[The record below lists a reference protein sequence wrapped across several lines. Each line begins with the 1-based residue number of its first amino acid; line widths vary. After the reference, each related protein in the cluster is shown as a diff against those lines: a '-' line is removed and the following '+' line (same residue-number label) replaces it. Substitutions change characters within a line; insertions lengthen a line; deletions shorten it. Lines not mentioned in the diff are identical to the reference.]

1 MEFNSLEFFIFYT
14 VFFAAYWALRS
25 GLRWQNRLLLA
36 ASYVF
41 YGWWDWRFLGLI
53 ILITVISWST
63 ALMAVRRHRLGWTAL
78 NVTVSLCVLGAFKYF
93 GFFGKGI
100 ARLVAVWGWNIDT
113 FTTDILLPVGISF
126 YTFQAISYSVDVY
139 RRRIEPTRD
148 LLTFATFIAI
158 FPQLLAGPIER
169 GGQLLPQIARK
180 RKWDYNMAVD
190 GARETLWGLFKKVA
204 VADMCGLYVDAIYNN
219 PSSSP
224 FRLTAAAMLFT
235 LQIYCDFSGYCNMAR
250 GLAAMLGIRL
260 TANFRYPLFSRNQ
273 TDFWHRWNISLTTWF
288 RDYVYIPL
296 GGSRHGQFRTCCNIL
311 IVFVLSGLWHG
322 AAFNYV
328 TWGMVCGVLIILTRL
343 AGQTGLRPGNEPS
356 DKPGDLLRIAS
367 NLYLIIITFV
377 IFRLNDTERSIIV
390 IEQIW
395 WPLLLI
401 ISTLLGGG
409 ILCRQL
415 HLNVYILLGGTALLV
430 VAVIWTVFSPGLA
443 LALAVTGILPAS
455 ITGMLATEWCGRH
468 RSFALE
474 RMSLLHRN
482 MRLAVYWILTSAILL
497 SNSGGRQFIY
507 YQF

>member
-1 MEFNSLEFFIFYT
+1 MP
-14 VFFAAYWALRS
+14 
-25 GLRWQNRLLLA
+25 RLL
-36 ASYVF
+36 
-41 YGWWDWRFLGLI
+41 R
-53 ILITVISWST
+53 
-63 ALMAVRRHRLGWTAL
+63 AV
-78 NVTVSLCVLGAFKYF
+78 
-93 GFFGKGI
+93 
-100 ARLVAVWGWNIDT
+100 
-113 FTTDILLPVGISF
+113 
-126 YTFQAISYSVDVY
+126 
-139 RRRIEPTRD
+139 
-148 LLTFATFIAI
+148 
-158 FPQLLAGPIER
+158 
-169 GGQLLPQIARK
+169 
-180 RKWDYNMAVD
+180 
-190 GARETLWGLFKKVA
+190 
-204 VADMCGLYVDAIYNN
+204 N

-409 ILCRQL
+409 YFMPPTSSERIHTAWR
-415 HLNVYILLGGTALLV
+415 YSAAGGGGYMDRIFT
-430 VAVIWTVFSPGLA
+430 
-443 LALAVTGILPAS
+443 
-455 ITGMLATEWCGRH
+455 
-468 RSFALE
+468 RSGSGT
-474 RMSLLHRN
+474 RCDRN
-482 MRLAVYWILTSAILL
+482 FTCIDNRDAGY
-497 SNSGGRQFIY
+497 
-507 YQF
+507 